1 MMQSTILVV
10 EHNPVVS
17 ELLDIQLRFA
27 GYRVFA
33 VYCAE
38 DALVVLGSMHVDLV
52 ITALLLPGMG
62 GAALIKAMKERHL
75 RMPVIVISVVKNT
88 GELDVEAYL
97 RKPYHLAE
105 LQETVQNLTRVPQL
119 V

>member
-1 MMQSTILVV
+1 MQSTILVV
-10 EHNPVVS
+10 EHDPVVC

-27 GYRVFA
+27 GYRVFV

-38 DALVVLGSMHVDLV
+38 DALVVLGSLHIDLV
-52 ITALLLPGMG
+52 ITAILLPGMG
-62 GAALIKAMKERHL
+62 GAALIATMKERHL
-75 RMPVIVISVVKNT
+75 RMPVLVISAIKNT

-105 LQETVQNLTRVPQL
+105 LQETVRNLARVPQL